1 VTAEDLLG
9 LGPVLPLAGVTH
21 RHRAVPLAEAL
32 LEGGLRTVEVVLRTS
47 AALPAIRAI
56 AEEVPEITVGAG
68 TVRSAADVECAC
80 EAGAAFLVSPGQ
92 TPALLDAMT
101 ASSLP
106 FLAGCASPSDVLA
119 LRERGVGAAKLFP
132 ASAIDA
138 MALAKALAGP
148 FPEMRLCP
156 TGGLGPK
163 GARALLEL
171 PNVPCVG
178 GSWIAAGSADSAE
191 DLRGIV
197 ARARAAS
204 ALTLGVV

>member
-1 VTAEDLLG
+1 MRAEDLLG
-9 LGPVLPLAGVTH
+9 LGPVLPLAVLTK

-32 LEGGLRTVEVVLRTS
+32 LEGGLRTVEVALRTS

-56 AEEVPEITVGAG
+56 AEEVPEIMVGAG
-68 TVRSAADVECAC
+68 TVRSAADVEVAC

-92 TPALLDAMT
+92 TPALLDALM
-101 ASSLP
+101 SSALP
-106 FLAGCASPSDVLA
+106 FLAGCATPSEVLA
-119 LRERGVGAAKLFP
+119 LREREIGAAKLFP
-132 ASAIDA
+132 ASAIDG

-163 GARALLEL
+163 SARALLGL
-171 PNVPCVG
+171 SNVPCVG
-178 GSWIAAGSADSAE
+178 GGWITAGEADSPE

-197 ARARAAS
+197 ARSRAAS
-204 ALTLGVV
+204 ALALGVA